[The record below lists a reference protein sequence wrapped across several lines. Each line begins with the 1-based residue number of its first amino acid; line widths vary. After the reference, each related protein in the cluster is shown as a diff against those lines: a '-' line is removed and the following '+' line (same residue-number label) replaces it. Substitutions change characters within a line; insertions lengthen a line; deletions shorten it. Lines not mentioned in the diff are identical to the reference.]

1 MPEPLWVVGQVLG
14 GDPSGRIAWRKL
26 GIFLDRADAAAWARV
41 CGANLLVDVAPGGVA
56 LPPFGELAAGQVTMR
71 EEV

>member
-26 GIFLDRADAAAWARV
+26 GIFLNQADAAAWARV

-56 LPPFGELAAGQVTMR
+56 LPAFGDIVVNQVTVR
-71 EEV
+71 EGA

>member
-26 GIFLDRADAAAWARV
+26 GIFLDRADAAAWTLV
-41 CGANLLVDVAPGGVA
+41 TGATLLVDVAPGGIA
-56 LPPFGELAAGQVTMR
+56 LPAFGEIATSVVTAR
-71 EEV
+71 EGA